1 MTALNRKL
9 IRDIVALRGP
19 LLSIALV
26 VAAGVM
32 SAITMQSTY
41 RSLEAARTRYFR
53 EHRFADLFAN
63 LERAPEAAAH
73 RLAAIP
79 GVSAVQTR
87 VVMDV
92 LLTIPGLPRAATG
105 HIVSV
110 PEPRS
115 PMLNDLHVRAGR
127 WVGPGSDDEVMVSE
141 RFAEAN
147 GLIVGDT
154 VSAILNGRRRT
165 LDIVGIALSPEF
177 IYEVSPASGFFTD
190 ERLFGVLW
198 MRREALAAANNMEGA
213 FNEIALRLAPGA
225 SERAV
230 IEGIDD
236 LLERYGGRG
245 AYGRRD
251 QISNRILSDEIA
263 QNRTTATV
271 VPIVFLGVA
280 AFLLHIVLMRLIATQ
295 REQIGLL
302 KAFGY
307 RDAEVATHYVLLAAT
322 AVGVGAVI
330 GLLGGFWLGSGYTDL
345 YGDYFKFPAL
355 EFRMDP
361 EIAAGAIAISAI
373 AAIAGALTAVRSVLG
388 LQPAVGMRA
397 EAPAVFRPLILERWG
412 LHRWLT
418 AGQRMVLRNV
428 ERRPGRAVLS
438 ATAVGFALAVFMTGL
453 VLLDSITMMVDRQF
467 NEVQREDV
475 TIAFSNARDAS
486 SVNDIVRIPGVTL
499 AEPYRAVPIEI
510 RRGHITRRLAITGLS
525 PSGRLRRMIDSDGNP
540 YQLPEGGVV
549 LTAKLADVMG
559 VAVGDTVHID
569 LLDRR
574 WDERSLVVAA
584 VMDEYVG
591 INAWMALPALNRL
604 LREGPRVSG
613 VNIAIGRGEENGVY
627 DRLRELPAVAS
638 TVSRKAMIESFE
650 DQMAEGMVITLGVM
664 LVLASVLGVGVIY
677 NGARIALSERG
688 RELASLRVLGFSRAE
703 VARLLLGEQAIIT
716 FAGIPFGVLVG
727 YGIAVLISR
736 AYDTELYRMPLVF
749 EWSTAINSALV
760 IVAVATV
767 AALLVRRKLD
777 RADLISVL
785 KSRE

>member
-1 MTALNRKL
+1 
-9 IRDIVALRGP
+9 
-19 LLSIALV
+19 
-26 VAAGVM
+26 
-32 SAITMQSTY
+32 
-41 RSLEAARTRYFR
+41 
-53 EHRFADLFAN
+53 
-63 LERAPEAAAH
+63 
-73 RLAAIP
+73 
-79 GVSAVQTR
+79 
-87 VVMDV
+87 
-92 LLTIPGLPRAATG
+92 
-105 HIVSV
+105 
-110 PEPRS
+110 
-115 PMLNDLHVRAGR
+115 
-127 WVGPGSDDEVMVSE
+127 MVSE

-198 MRREALAAANNMEGA
+198 MRRDALAAANNMEGA

-236 LLERYGGRG
+236 FLERYGGRG
-245 AYGRRD
+245 AYGRSD

-263 QNRTTATV
+263 QNRATATV
-271 VPIVFLGVA
+271 VPVVFLSVA
-280 AFLLHIVLMRLIATQ
+280 AFLLHIVLMRLVATQ

-330 GLLGGFWLGSGYTDL
+330 GLLGGFWLGSGYTNL

-361 EIAAGAIAISAI
+361 EIAAGAIVISAI

-388 LQPAVGMRA
+388 LQPAVGMHA

-428 ERRPGRAVLS
+428 ERRPVRAVLS

-453 VLLDSITMMVDRQF
+453 VLLDSVNMMVDRQF

-486 SVNDIVRIPGVTL
+486 SLNEIARIPGVTL

-510 RRGHITRRLAITGLS
+510 RRGHITRRLAITGLA

-540 YQLPEGGVV
+540 FQLPEGGVV
-549 LTAKLADVMG
+549 LTAKLADVLG
-559 VAVGDTVHID
+559 VAVGDTVRVD

-584 VMDEYVG
+584 VMDEYIG
-591 INAWMALPALNRL
+591 INAWMALPELNRL

-613 VNIAIGRGEENGVY
+613 VNIAIGRGEENDVY
-627 DRLRELPAVAS
+627 DRLRELPAVTS
-638 TVSRKAMIESFE
+638 TVSRKAMIESLE
-650 DQMAEGMVITLGVM
+650 DQMAEGMTITLGVM

-716 FAGIPFGVLVG
+716 FAGIPFGVLTG

-736 AYDTELYRMPLVF
+736 AYDTELYRIPLVF
-749 EWSTAINSALV
+749 EWTTAINSALV

-767 AALLVRRKLD
+767 AGLLVRRKLD